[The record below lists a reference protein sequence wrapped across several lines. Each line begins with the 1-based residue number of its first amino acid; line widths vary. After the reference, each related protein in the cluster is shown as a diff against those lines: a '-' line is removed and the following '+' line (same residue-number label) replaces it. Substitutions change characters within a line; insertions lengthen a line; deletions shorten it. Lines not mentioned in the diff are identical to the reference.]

1 MPDGV
6 EGADRV
12 DGLGETGELA
22 ADIVRVATARG
33 VTIAVA
39 ESLTGGDLVSALVGV
54 PGASAVVRGAVV
66 AYATDVKAAL
76 LGVDATLL
84 AVEGAVHPDVARQ
97 MAAGARRRLGTSERP
112 AAIGIATTGVA
123 GPDPQ
128 DGRPIGL
135 VYIGVSSGEL
145 PLSGAGS
152 ESSAFEFAFPGDRA
166 RVRAAAVQAAL
177 GALKDALA
185 AF

>member
-1 MPDGV
+1 MPED
-6 EGADRV
+6 
-12 DGLGETGELA
+12 ETAELA

-39 ESLTGGDLVSALVGV
+39 ESLTGGDVVSALVDV

-66 AYATDVKAAL
+66 AYATDLKASL

-97 MAAGARRRLGTSERP
+97 MAAGARRACGTAARP

-123 GPDPQ
+123 GPEPQ
-128 DGRPIGL
+128 DGKPVGL
-135 VYIGVSSGEL
+135 VYVGVSLGDL
-145 PLSGAGS
+145 PPSGAGS
-152 ESSAFEFAFPGDRA
+152 ESSAFELSLQGDRA
-166 RVRAAAVQAAL
+166 HVRASAVHAAL
-177 GALKDALA
+177 TALKEALA

>member
-1 MPDGV
+1 MP
-6 EGADRV
+6 EH
-12 DGLGETGELA
+12 EIPELA

-66 AYATDVKAAL
+66 AYATDLKASL
-76 LGVDATLL
+76 LGVDELLL

-97 MAAGARRRLGTSERP
+97 MAAGVRRACGTAERP

-123 GPDPQ
+123 GPDSQ
-128 DGRPIGL
+128 DGKPVGL
-135 VYIGVSSGEL
+135 VYVGVSAGEL
-145 PLSGAGS
+145 PTTGAGS
-152 ESSAFEFAFPGDRA
+152 ESSAFEHFMPGERAF
-166 RVRAAAVQAAL
+166 VRSLAVHAAL
-177 GALKDALA
+177 TVLKDALS